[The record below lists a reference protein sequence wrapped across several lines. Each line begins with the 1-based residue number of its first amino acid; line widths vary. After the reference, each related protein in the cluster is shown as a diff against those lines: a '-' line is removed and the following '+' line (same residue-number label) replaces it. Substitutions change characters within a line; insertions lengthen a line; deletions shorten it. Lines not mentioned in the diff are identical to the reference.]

1 MTGVSLLLA
10 CALGLGPR
18 ALLPPLAGTV
28 RSFDGL
34 PISGA
39 IVVLHQGQRMETTVV
54 DAAGAYSFPDAVL
67 PATVEVSARG
77 FRTVRRL
84 VDASPADFLL
94 FPAGLTESLTV
105 VPNSGNGA
113 LAGANTRSQIEKVP
127 AVTPDEVLRLVSG
140 FSLFRR
146 SPSRA
151 SNPTT
156 HGVTLRGLSASGAS
170 RGLVLLDGVP
180 LNEGFGGWVTWTR
193 LPTDA
198 LDNVRVNRGAGGD
211 TFGSDALGGVITLE
225 TPSTRR
231 RLTSLTGQFGSRD
244 AGGFDVAA
252 GGGRETVSAFGAAS
266 WFRTDGV
273 VPVAPESA
281 GPVDVPADA
290 DWVNALGKIAFQ
302 SSAGLFI
309 GAGWGGRDDRGNGT
323 VQQRNRMTGGTFAG
337 EYARVLQ
344 DFTVNVRGSI
354 SPNTFDQTFSIV
366 GAGRATETVNS
377 VQVTETF
384 FTRVSGDLGWT
395 LPRGS
400 VTARM
405 VLTRGSADFKDT
417 DPRLPAT
424 VSQIL
429 EDDSEAIS
437 LHGGFIAMSRLTLG
451 AGVRQEWRAAPGE
464 GDERDT
470 TTVGHGSA
478 AYEVMSGETRLTL
491 RGSLAASHRWPTLNE
506 LVRHFQVGAI
516 RTLANPDL
524 RPERGRGGDFGAEL
538 SQRLW
543 NVKATVFRTVVHDA
557 VANVTMNPTQRQRQ
571 NAGDARATG
580 FELDSEVRPMT
591 GVRVGASFTLTDS
604 TFHNSL
610 EPILEGKRL
619 PQVPERAFALL
630 GDVTVWRSIVVSGIL
645 RSVSSQFDDDRNV
658 FELAPA
664 TYADLRVAGR
674 TRQFGWYLVIENVGD
689 ARIEVGRTPLVTL
702 APDRAVR
709 MGVKWSIGN

>member
-1 MTGVSLLLA
+1 
-10 CALGLGPR
+10 LGLSPW
-18 ALLPPLAGTV
+18 ALPAPLTGTV
-28 RSFDGL
+28 RSFDGV
-34 PISGA
+34 PIAGA
-39 IVVLHQGQRMETTVV
+39 IVVLHQGQRFETTTT
-54 DAAGAYSFPDAVL
+54 DEAGAYSFADAVL
-67 PATVEVSARG
+67 PAMVDVSARG
-77 FRTVRRL
+77 FTTVKRL
-84 VDASPADFLL
+84 VQASPADFLL
-94 FPAGLTESLTV
+94 FPAGLTESVTV
-105 VPNSGNGA
+105 IPGPVNGV
-113 LAGANTRSQIEKVP
+113 LPVGTTRSQIEKVP
-127 AVTPDEVLRLVSG
+127 ALTPDEVLRSVSG

-198 LDNVRVNRGAGGD
+198 LDSVRVNRGAGGD
-211 TFGSDALGGVITLE
+211 TFGSDALGGVVSLE

-231 RLTSLTGQFGSRD
+231 RQTSVTGQFGSRD
-244 AGGFDVAA
+244 AGGFDLAA
-252 GGGRETVSAFGAAS
+252 GGGGQTVSGFGAAS

-290 DWVNALGKIAFQ
+290 DWVNGLGKVSILTN
-302 SSAGLFI
+302 AGLFI

-323 VQQRNRMTGGTFAG
+323 VQQRNTMTGATFAG

-344 DFTVNVRGSI
+344 DFTINVRGSF

-377 VQVTETF
+377 VQKTETF

-395 LPRGS
+395 LPQGS
-400 VTARM
+400 ITARM
-405 VLTRGSADFKDT
+405 AIARGSADFTDT

-424 VSQIL
+424 VSQVL
-429 EDDSEAIS
+429 EDDSEALS
-437 LHGGFIAMSRLTLG
+437 LHAAYLPVRRLTLG
-451 AGVRQEWRAAPGE
+451 AGVRHEWRAAPAE
-464 GDERDT
+464 TDDRDQ

-478 AYEVMSGETRLTL
+478 AYEAMSGETRMML

-506 LVRHFQVGAI
+506 LVRNFQVGAI

-524 RPERGRGGDFGAEL
+524 RPERGTGGDFGVDL
-538 SQRLW
+538 SQRQW
-543 NVKATVFRTVVHDA
+543 KITANVFRTVVDDA
-557 VANVTMNPTQRQRQ
+557 VANVTMNPTQRQRR
-571 NAGDARATG
+571 NAGEAHSTG
-580 FELDSEVRPMT
+580 FEVDGEVRPMT
-591 GVRVGASFTLTDS
+591 GMRLGASLTITDA
-604 TFHNSL
+604 TFRNSL
-610 EPILEGKRL
+610 EPPLEGKRL
-619 PQVPERAFALL
+619 PQVPERSFALL

-645 RSVSSQFDDDRNV
+645 RYVSSQFDDDRNV

-674 TRQFGWYLVIENVGD
+674 TGLFGWYLVVENVGD
-689 ARIEVGRTPLVTL
+689 ARIEVGKTPLVTL

-709 MGVKWSIGN
+709 VGVNWRK